1 MTEKRYES
9 DLTAKEKRQLEWEK
23 IKSMSWKDRISH
35 IWAYYKPHMAVGLMI
50 ILALSVIGQSIYRSQ
65 FETVLSVAIL
75 NAGAGDVEAMAEDLK
90 NYLGDEDKY
99 HEISIDTSM
108 FFTGDEQSDYTSVMK
123 ITTLVGAQEI
133 DVILATE
140 DQFEKY
146 KEMDAFLPMDEL
158 LTEEQKSAYGDR
170 VSDYGIRVESSSKLD
185 EFGVTPGE
193 DVYLAVLVYTEHV
206 DYAKSFITYICEGG
220 ES

>member
-9 DLTAKEKRQLEWEK
+9 DLTVKEKRQLEWEK

-170 VSDYGIRVESSSKLD
+170 VSDYGIRVESSSKLE

>member
-23 IKSMSWKDRISH
+23 IKSMSWGDRISH
-35 IWAYYKPHMAVGLMI
+35 IWAYYKPHMAVCIAI
-50 ILALSVIGQSIYRSQ
+50 IVFLSVIGQMIYRSQ
-65 FETVLSVAIL
+65 FETILSLAIL
-75 NAGAGDVEAMAEDLK
+75 NAGAGDSEAMEADLK
-90 NYLGDEDKY
+90 NYLGDDDKY

-108 FFTGDEQSDYTSVMK
+108 YFMGDEGSDYTSVMK

-133 DVILATE
+133 DVILATKE
-140 DQFEKY
+140 QFEKY
-146 KEMDAFLPMDEL
+146 EDMDAFLPMDEL
-158 LTEEQKSAYGDR
+158 LTEEQKEAYGDR
-170 VSDYGIRVESSSKLD
+170 VGEHSIRIADSEKLD
-185 EFGVTPGE
+185 EFGLAPGE
-193 DVYLAVLVYTEHV
+193 ETYLAVFVYTEHI

>member
-75 NAGAGDVEAMAEDLK
+75 NAGAGDVEAMAGDLK

-140 DQFEKY
+140 DQFGKY

-185 EFGVTPGE
+185 EFGMTPGE

>member
-75 NAGAGDVEAMAEDLK
+75 NAGAGDVEAMAGDLK

-133 DVILATE
+133 DVLLATE

-170 VSDYGIRVESSSKLD
+170 VSDYGIRIESSSKLD

>member
-9 DLTAKEKRQLEWEK
+9 DLTRKEKRQLEWEK
-23 IKSMSWKDRISH
+23 IKNMSWKDRMSH
-35 IWAYYKPHMAVGLMI
+35 IWAYYKPHMAVALMI
-50 ILALSVIGQSIYRSQ
+50 IVALSVIGQIIYRSQ
-65 FETVLSVAIL
+65 FETILSVAIL
-75 NAGAGDVEAMAEDLK
+75 NAGTGDTKVMAEDFK

-133 DVILATE
+133 DVVLANE
-140 DQFEKY
+140 DQFQKY
-146 KEMDAFLPMDEL
+146 QKMDAFLPMGEL

-170 VSDYGIRVESSSKLD
+170 VSDYGIRITESGKLD
-185 EFGVTPGE
+185 EFGVAPGE
-193 DVYLAVLVYTEHV
+193 DTYLAVFVYSEHV